1 MKEWVLTKQS
11 FDINFVSCVHSYR
24 AENAWISQLE
34 HSRPLKFYFHLHT
47 ASLLSRGHKRHC
59 IWYNKTLSHSFWQ
72 VRYPFFFSFP
82 KKQSLAL
89 LLKKLSYAQS
99 HQTSCSLDVYFI
111 LGISFTRNSL
121 LLLAK
126 GLLVLQDS
134 SPDRANP
141 FWKLSWIAQVEFVS
155 QIPCALLLFSTYYC
169 ITIGELSVSILFTSP
184 FPKPG
189 VSAWHRKRCQDFISE
204 FSY

>member
-11 FDINFVSCVHSYR
+11 FDINFVSCVLSYR

-34 HSRPLKFYFHLHT
+34 HSRPLSFIFTCTQPPCYQEGIKGT
-47 ASLLSRGHKRHC
+47 AFGIIKHYHIVFDRLDILS
-59 IWYNKTLSHSFWQ
+59 
-72 VRYPFFFSFP
+72 FFISQETIISTVAEETILRPVTSNVLFSR
-82 KKQSLAL
+82 
-89 LLKKLSYAQS
+89 
-99 HQTSCSLDVYFI
+99 YFI

-134 SPDRANP
+134 SPDSANP